1 MVRTDRPPTASR
13 NVWGQIGLSACV
25 LLLPPIVVGTAV
37 YAMFPIHKDGTASN
51 SSLAVVEFRPAGSEL
66 PLAASES
73 SRDAA
78 APQPAAAAPP
88 PASAAA
94 KPAPP
99 SKPASPAAAAYA
111 LAGAHS
117 EPAGKDISRVP
128 GPVPVRVTTVVAPN
142 IADVESGQSAAPG
155 HEVAPSQIAAAPD
168 AVPDAEPPAAVRA
181 VPSPESTPKQRVF
194 SLHRVHSYVRQLARR
209 SPARNETRAARWADK
224 PRQAFSLR
232 NWFQQLGGRRGA
244 QRG

>member
-1 MVRTDRPPTASR
+1 MVRTDRRPTASR

-25 LLLPPIVVGTAV
+25 LLLPLIVVGTAV
-37 YAMFPIHKDGTASN
+37 YALFPVPKDGTASN

-66 PLAASES
+66 PLAASEPG
-73 SRDAA
+73 RDAA
-78 APQPAAAAPP
+78 APQPAAPP

-99 SKPASPAAAAYA
+99 SKPASPAAAAYS

-117 EPAGKDISRVP
+117 EPAGKDVSRVM
-128 GPVPVRVTTVVAPN
+128 GPVPVRVTTVIAPN

-155 HEVAPSQIAAAPD
+155 HEAAPSQIAPAPD
-168 AVPDAEPPAAVRA
+168 AVPDAEPPPAVRA

-224 PRQAFSLR
+224 PHQAFSLR

>member
-25 LLLPPIVVGTAV
+25 LLLPPILVGTAV
-37 YAMFPIHKDGTASN
+37 YAMFPVPKDGTASS

-66 PLAASES
+66 LLGASES

-78 APQPAAAAPP
+78 APQPAAAAAP
-88 PASAAA
+88 PANTAG

-99 SKPASPAAAAYA
+99 SKPPAAAAYA

-128 GPVPVRVTTVVAPN
+128 GPTPVRVTTVVAPN

-155 HEVAPSQIAAAPD
+155 HEAAPSQIAAAPD
-168 AVPDAEPPAAVRA
+168 AVPDAEPPSAVRA
-181 VPSPESTPKQRVF
+181 VPSPESPPKLRVF

-224 PRQAFSLR
+224 PHQAFSLR